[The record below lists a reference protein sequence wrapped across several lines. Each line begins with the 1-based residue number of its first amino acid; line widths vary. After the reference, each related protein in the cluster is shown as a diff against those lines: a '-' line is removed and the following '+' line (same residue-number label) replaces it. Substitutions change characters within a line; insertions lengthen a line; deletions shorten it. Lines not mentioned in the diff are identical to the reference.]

1 LARHGPAPGTGGAAQ
16 RRRGAG
22 DCPHREKEPVAVAAA
37 AGGARRQGEAGA
49 RG

>member
-1 LARHGPAPGTGGAAQ
+1 MARRGPAPGSGRAAQ

-22 DCPHREKEPVAVAAA
+22 DCPHLEKELVAVAAA